1 MENNVYVLKT
11 NAELK
16 ELAKQQLTGKW
27 GKSALLTLIYFVI
40 GILPGQLLFSK
51 FNFSSITTS
60 LVDIVL
66 IAPVTIGVAIC
77 YLKLIREKNFNVVD
91 IFNGFKYFIT
101 VVVVYGIIDSMNIL
115 GILISNI
122 ITVNVV
128 TEQFL
133 TLVFG
138 LLSIFLYLMFS
149 MVYYIIIDDPQIGVI
164 GALTGSKKLMQGQIG
179 RLFLLQ
185 LSFLGWIVLTILSL
199 GIGMLWVLPYIE
211 VTTAN
216 LYLDLKNREANK
228 STLYLIK

>member
-1 MENNVYVLKT
+1 MENNVYEMKT

-16 ELAKQQLTGKW
+16 ELAKLQLTGKW

-40 GILPGQLLFSK
+40 GILPGQLLLSK
-51 FNFSSITTS
+51 FNFSSLTTS

-66 IAPVTIGVAIC
+66 IAPVTIGVSFC
-77 YLKLIREKNFNVVD
+77 YLKLIRETNYNVID
-91 IFNGFKYFIT
+91 ILNGFKYFIT
-101 VVVVYGIIDSMNIL
+101 GVVVYGIVDSTNIL
-115 GILISNI
+115 SALVSNI

-133 TLVFG
+133 SLVFG

-149 MVYYIIIDDPQIGVI
+149 MVYYILIDNPQIGVI
-164 GALTGSKKLMQGQIG
+164 GALTGGLKLIHGQIG
-179 RLFLLQ
+179 RLFILQ
-185 LSFLGWIVLTILSL
+185 LSFLGWILLAILSL
-199 GIGMLWVLPYIE
+199 GIGMLWLLPYIE

-228 STLYLIK
+228 STLYYSK